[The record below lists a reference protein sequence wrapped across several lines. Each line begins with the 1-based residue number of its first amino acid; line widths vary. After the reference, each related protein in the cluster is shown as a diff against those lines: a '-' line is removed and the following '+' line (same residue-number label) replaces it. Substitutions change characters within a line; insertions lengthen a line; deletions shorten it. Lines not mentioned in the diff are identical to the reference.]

1 MRTSV
6 VIFNGD
12 YYYAVETHTSG
23 ATFAGDAAKW
33 TKFSIQFE
41 SVATG
46 LLLADD
52 AVIRRTLTMGSETIG
67 STTVHGVIQ
76 SAGVQGLNSQPG
88 FYMSN
93 ESGGVFRIGNP
104 SGNFIR

>member
-46 LLLADD
+46 LLLAEN
-52 AVIRRTLTMGSETIG
+52 AVITKQLILGQEGTDQGTIRSANATAFNTGNGFFLTNANGGTLR
-67 STTVHGVIQ
+67 V
-76 SAGVQGLNSQPG
+76 
-88 FYMSN
+88 
-93 ESGGVFRIGNP
+93 GNP
-104 SGNFIR
+104 SGNQMV